1 MKYVRI
7 LRHGAP
13 VWGVLSGETVRTLA
27 AAPYEGLRLDG
38 ESLPLAQC
46 RLLAPCEPTKIV
58 CVGKNYYDHAM
69 ELGGKA
75 PDRPILFLKGPNT
88 LNHPEGAVH
97 APAFVGRLDYEGE
110 LAMVVRRR
118 AKDVPP
124 ERFREYILGF
134 TCLNDVTARDIQ
146 QADGQW
152 TRGKSMDGFAPVGPL
167 VTDEVDGGDLA
178 IETRLNG
185 VVRQHSRT
193 SKLIFSLGRIVEH
206 VTAFMTLLPGDVIAT
221 GTPEGVGPMQRG
233 DTVEVE
239 LQGIGVLRSYIR

>member
-38 ESLPLAQC
+38 ESLPLEQC

-88 LNHPEGAVH
+88 LNHPE
-97 APAFVGRLDYEGE
+97 
-110 LAMVVRRR
+110 
-118 AKDVPP
+118 
-124 ERFREYILGF
+124 
-134 TCLNDVTARDIQ
+134 
-146 QADGQW
+146 
-152 TRGKSMDGFAPVGPL
+152 
-167 VTDEVDGGDLA
+167 
-178 IETRLNG
+178 
-185 VVRQHSRT
+185 
-193 SKLIFSLGRIVEH
+193 
-206 VTAFMTLLPGDVIAT
+206 
-221 GTPEGVGPMQRG
+221 
-233 DTVEVE
+233 
-239 LQGIGVLRSYIR
+239 